1 MAVALVLCASEV
13 RGGRMGRAR
22 ERMREESKA
31 SMLGPGCRLTL
42 FVYACV
48 LRACRYLHGCA
59 CVACAQCTEVSSTC
73 CSRSR
78 RAHRAPDVGSAHL
91 RGAGALFLP
100 GVSPPPVLSPPPPLL
115 FVSREGVHL
124 DRTKRASPTPH
135 SIPYATPQGASH
147 TRSWFV
153 VTRVACAH

>member
-1 MAVALVLCASEV
+1 MAGDAVRDDANRRVKKALLCKNVVVVLAVTDAAMKVDKQTNVVWCP
-13 RGGRMGRAR
+13 RDYCF
-22 ERMREESKA
+22 
-31 SMLGPGCRLTL
+31 PI
-42 FVYACV
+42 
-48 LRACRYLHGCA
+48 
-59 CVACAQCTEVSSTC
+59 
-73 CSRSR
+73 
-78 RAHRAPDVGSAHL
+78 PD
-91 RGAGALFLP
+91 FN
-100 GVSPPPVLSPPPPLL
+100 PPPLL